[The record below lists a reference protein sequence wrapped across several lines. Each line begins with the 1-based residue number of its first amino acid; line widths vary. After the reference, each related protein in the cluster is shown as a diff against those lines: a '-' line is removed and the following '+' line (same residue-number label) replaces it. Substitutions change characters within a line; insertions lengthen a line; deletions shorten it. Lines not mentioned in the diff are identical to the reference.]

1 MKLRVIITGST
12 GMVGEGVMLECLAHG
27 EVEHVLVINRRPLF
41 PSPPRTMGAQPPL
54 PSGEGNKLEE
64 IICPDFMDLSAIE
77 DKFTNYNACFFCAG
91 VTSVGKKE
99 DEYRKLTYDLTLSFA
114 KTISSL
120 NKDMTF
126 CYVSGEGTDSS
137 ERGRMMWARV
147 KGKTENDLF
156 KLPFKRAF
164 AFRPGIM
171 KPVKGQMNVPGW
183 GRAVLWLFPLI
194 RLAAPRHACTLKE
207 VARAM
212 INAASRGY
220 AKQVLEVRDIV
231 DLSNLSD
238 PSNSSD

>member
-12 GMVGEGVMLECLAHG
+12 GMVGEGVTLECLAHD
-27 EVEHVLVINRRPLF
+27 EVEHVLVINRRPL
-41 PSPPRTMGAQPPL
+41 PAPRLRQAGL
-54 PSGEGNKLEE
+54 KLTE
-64 IICPDFMDLSAIE
+64 IIHADFTDLAPISG
-77 DKFTNYNACFFCAG
+77 KLTNYNACFFCAG

-126 CYVSGEGTDSS
+126 CYVSGAGTDSS

-156 KLPFKRAF
+156 RLPFKRAF
-164 AFRPGIM
+164 AFRPVLM
-171 KPVKGQMNVPGW
+171 KPVKGQKNVPAW
-183 GRAVLWLFPLI
+183 GRAALWLYPLI
-194 RLAAPRHACTLKE
+194 RLTAPRYACTLKE
-207 VARAM
+207 VAQAM

-220 AKQVLEVRDIV
+220 GKGALEVRDIV

-238 PSNSSD
+238 SSNSSRLR